1 MTSCVVVL
9 LKLLLATVTSP
20 GANGLNAGLPGAGL
34 TSPTQEMPRKL
45 PTTIHL
51 ERANMRKHRRMSR
64 PRPGRRLTLLDIAR
78 SPPRPSRRLLFS

>member
-34 TSPTQEMPRKL
+34 TSPTSEMPREQ
-45 PTTIHL
+45 PTPL
-51 ERANMRKHRRMSR
+51 MQEHRRMSR

-78 SPPRPSRRLLFS
+78 SPPRPFRRSSFS

>member
-34 TSPTQEMPRKL
+34 TSPTSEMPREQ
-45 PTTIHL
+45 PTPLIFQV
-51 ERANMRKHRRMSR
+51 
-64 PRPGRRLTLLDIAR
+64 RLTCR
-78 SPPRPSRRLLFS
+78 STGECPAPDPGGG